1 MIIIPKKSFLKDYAK
16 LKALQR
22 ERVDWALRSFLKNP
36 KDPVLRNHGLKG
48 NLAGKQAISAGFDL
62 RIVFKVEG
70 DYIRVL
76 MLSVGTHNQVY

>member
-16 LKALQR
+16 LSVPQR
-22 ERVDWALRSFLKNP
+22 EKVDFALRSFLKSP
-36 KDPVLRNHGLKG
+36 QDSVLRNHALKG
-48 NLAGKQAISAGFDL
+48 KLAWKRAIRAGFDL

-70 DYIRVL
+70 DYVRVL

>member
-1 MIIIPKKSFLKDYAK
+1 MIVIPKKSFLKSYAK
-16 LKALQR
+16 LKVTQR
-22 ERVDWALRSFLKNP
+22 EKVDFALRIFLKNP
-36 KDPVLRNHGLKG
+36 QDSALRNHALKG
-48 NLAGKQAISAGFDL
+48 KLAGKRAISAGFDL